1 MTCIDDVHDIRERQL
16 PIRFDQNHF
25 FRSILED
32 LRERILEIRQR
43 NLPVVDLQGGHVL
56 TPVDELHFGWLQPGR
71 WDQLHFEAC
80 R

>member
-43 NLPVVDLQGGHVL
+43 NLP
-56 TPVDELHFGWLQPGR
+56 GR
-71 WDQLHFEAC
+71 S
-80 R
+80 